1 MYNHYRLALLDP
13 RPAKWAETLEFLA
26 ATPVLGVEVTV
37 PELAAACSLGNLDPQ
52 HSGQDAS
59 TSAVEAAVTWPLPPA
74 GAWLATVRPDS
85 DAYGAMAVL
94 QLRAAG
100 ADITG
105 QVAARI
111 AAVGAADRSRSEEAS
126 TRVSDLSAFR
136 AACLSTRDPQAG
148 VALAVEYLLTGRFA
162 GMEQVRDRERVAA
175 EQRETAEVARTAT
188 LAGDGRI
195 AVVESTSRYAVK
207 AAYQRAD
214 VVVVVNPAFRRPGA
228 ADDEPAHRKITL
240 AQARLGLV
248 DLPAAFADLAAR
260 EPGWGG
266 SPTVGGSPQG
276 TASTIPTQEIVAA
289 VAKHLS

>member
-13 RPAKWAETLEFLA
+13 RPAKRAETLEFLA

-37 PELAAACSLGNLDPQ
+37 PELAAACQLGNLDPQ
-52 HSGQDAS
+52 HAGQDAS

-85 DAYGAMAVL
+85 DAYSAMAVL

-111 AAVGAADRSRSEEAS
+111 AAVGAADRSRSEAP
-126 TRVSDLSAFR
+126 TQVSNLSAFR

-162 GMEQVRDRERVAA
+162 GMEQVRERERVAA
-175 EQRETAEVARTAT
+175 ERRETAEVARTVT

-248 DLPAAFADLAAR
+248 DLPAVFADLAAR